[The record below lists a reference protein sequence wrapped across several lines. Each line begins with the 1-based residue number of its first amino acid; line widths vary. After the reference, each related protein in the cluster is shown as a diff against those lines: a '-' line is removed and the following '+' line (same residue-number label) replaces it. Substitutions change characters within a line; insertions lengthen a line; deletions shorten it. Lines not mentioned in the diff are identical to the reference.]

1 MLRLKVKGFIV
12 RVRFRLVGR
21 EFYVESRTASR
32 KYSIGEL
39 YFCAGVL
46 RF

>member
-1 MLRLKVKGFIV
+1 M
-12 RVRFRLVGR
+12 
-21 EFYVESRTASR
+21 ASR

-46 RF
+46 TF